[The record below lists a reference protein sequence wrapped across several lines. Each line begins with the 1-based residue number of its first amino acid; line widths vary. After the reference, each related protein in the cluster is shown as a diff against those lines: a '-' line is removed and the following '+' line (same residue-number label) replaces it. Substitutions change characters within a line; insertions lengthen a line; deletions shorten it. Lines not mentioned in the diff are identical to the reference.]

1 VIDDFDVA
9 CPECRYP
16 VWIRCSEVAA
26 QVTVLCPYCRV
37 RIRLVNPDGSA
48 ATVERQ
54 IEREVERVE
63 EEITRML
70 KGLFG

>member
-1 VIDDFDVA
+1 MTDGFDVD
-9 CPECRYP
+9 CPECGYP
-16 VWIRCSEVAA
+16 VWIRRSEVAA
-26 QVTVLCPYCRV
+26 QVTVLCYCCRV

-54 IEREVERVE
+54 IEREVQKVE
-63 EEITRML
+63 DEFARML